1 MAVLTPQ
8 GLVISRYP
16 EIVQT
21 IQNALKQNVAAN
33 LDFDEDTLISQLVN
47 IFANEFAK
55 LEEIVQVLN
64 DARDKDKAE
73 GTVLDDLFAMI
84 GVRRQAATKSS
95 GFVEFTTRDG
105 VTINRNVILRNP
117 FNGVRYRTT
126 GSVLSSKDAARQVW
140 VTPEVIDSH
149 TYSINVNGN
158 TFTYT
163 SGVGETVSD
172 ICTGLAL
179 EISDFNSS
187 KFSGSVEVLSGNT
200 MLKVSSLDDDLIS
213 VTFIQDFNVDAV
225 EVSVPT
231 EAEDFGP
238 IITPSGSITELVTG
252 VANVAGVNNN
262 REFGTGRL
270 RETDQQLRNR
280 VTSTLTTVQGSTYA
294 SLYNSVLNLSG
305 VSNALLIENDTD
317 LTVDS
322 LPPHSFEVVVE
333 APDTYEMNQSI
344 ARTIWQNKP
353 IGIPS
358 YGATSVNIIDEIN
371 TVRTIK
377 FSRPSAVFIALR
389 VTYWL
394 YDEELPVSDIEEVIR
409 SAIISYSQTLTTGK
423 DVFPTK
429 FIGPIYNATGSGVG
443 EVIVEGQVL
452 PNETSAPD
460 PDEWTTG
467 RISISPREFASIN
480 PLNVFI
486 VEGI

>member
-55 LEEIVQVLN
+55 IEEIIQVLN

-73 GTVLDDLFAMI
+73 GTVLDDLFALI
-84 GVRRQAATKSS
+84 GVRRQASTKSS

-117 FNGVRYRTT
+117 FNGIRYRTA
-126 GSVLSSKDAARQVW
+126 GSILSSKDAARQVW
-140 VTPEVIDSH
+140 LTPEVIDSH
-149 TYSINVNGN
+149 TYSININGN

-163 SGVGETVSD
+163 SSVGETVLG

-179 EISDFNSS
+179 AITNFNSS
-187 KFSGSVEVLSGNT
+187 KFNGSVEVLSGNT
-200 MLKVSSLDDDLIS
+200 MLKVSSKDDDLIS
-213 VTFIQDFNVDAV
+213 LTFIQDFNVDYV

-231 EAEDFGP
+231 EAEEFGP
-238 IITPSGSITELVTG
+238 IITPPSSVTELVTG
-252 VANVAGVNNN
+252 VANVISVNNN
-262 REFGTGRL
+262 REFGVGRL

-294 SLYNSVLNLSG
+294 AMYNAILNLSG
-305 VSNALLIENDTD
+305 VSNALLIENDSD
-317 LTVDS
+317 LVVDS

-333 APDTYEMNQSI
+333 APDNDGMNQSI

-358 YGATSVNIIDEIN
+358 YGDTSVNIIDEIS

-377 FSRPSAVFIALR
+377 FSRPSAVFIAMR

-394 YDEELPVSDIEEVIR
+394 YSEELPVTDIEEVIR
-409 SAIISYSQTLTTGK
+409 SAVVSYSQALTTGK
-423 DVFPTK
+423 DVFPTR
-429 FIGPIYNATGSGVG
+429 FIGPIYNATGSGLG
-443 EVIVEGQVL
+443 QVIVEGQIL
-452 PNETSAPD
+452 PSETTAPD
-460 PDEWTTG
+460 PGEWTEG
-467 RISISPREFASIN
+467 GLSINSRQFASIN
-480 PLNVFI
+480 PLNIFI
-486 VEGI
+486 VEGT